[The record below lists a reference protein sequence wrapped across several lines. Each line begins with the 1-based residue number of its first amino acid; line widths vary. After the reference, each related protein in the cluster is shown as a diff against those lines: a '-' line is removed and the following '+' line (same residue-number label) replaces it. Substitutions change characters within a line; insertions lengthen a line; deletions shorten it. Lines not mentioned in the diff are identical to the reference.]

1 MNLYEYQKNAMRT
14 ANLGLNENDQLL
26 NAALGVSGEAGEF
39 AGYVKKF
46 FFQGHDMQK
55 EKLISELGDVMWYI
69 ALACECMGMNMED
82 VAEYNIEKLKARYPE
97 AFTPLQS
104 IERVQEFSNE

>member
-1 MNLYEYQKNAMRT
+1 MNFYEYQKNAMRT

-46 FFQGHDMQK
+46 FFQGHDFPK
-55 EKLISELGDVMWYI
+55 DKLISEIGDVLWYC
-69 ALACECMGMNMED
+69 ALACEAMGINMED
-82 VAEYNIEKLKARYPE
+82 IAEYNLDKLKKRYPE
-97 AFTPLQS
+97 AFTPSQS
-104 IERVQEFSNE
+104 IERVQEFGEE